1 MAVRAGHGSLLA
13 PKYALAVG
21 GKCHLRMNGV
31 HFHTAAPIIV
41 RGGGD
46 MQIGDLIK
54 QARVFSSYTRSVASV
69 LETGWMQQLIA
80 VVGLLTLGR
89 GQAKTRT

>member
-1 MAVRAGHGSLLA
+1 MGCISIRPRPLE
-13 PKYALAVG
+13 
-21 GKCHLRMNGV
+21 
-31 HFHTAAPIIV
+31 

-54 QARVFSSYTRSVASV
+54 QARVFSSYPRSVASV

-80 VVGLLTLGR
+80 VVGLLTVGEGAGYYKDLV
-89 GQAKTRT
+89 